1 MVVDVL
7 NDAIRERGIPI
18 AELARR
24 TGMDGEL
31 LRRSLSGNR
40 NLRATELVAICNE
53 LHLEVEDF
61 LAVTSS

>member
-7 NDAIRERGIPI
+7 NNVIRERGIPV

-24 TGMDGEL
+24 AGIDGEL
-31 LRRSLSGNR
+31 LRRSLCGTR
-40 NLRATELVAICNE
+40 NLRATELVAICKV

-61 LAVTSS
+61 LAVSR